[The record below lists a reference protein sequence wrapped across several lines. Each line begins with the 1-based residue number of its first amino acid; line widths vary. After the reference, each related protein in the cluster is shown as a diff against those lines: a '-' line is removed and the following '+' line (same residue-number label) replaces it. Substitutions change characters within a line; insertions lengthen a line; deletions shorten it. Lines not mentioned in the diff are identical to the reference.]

1 MKVKIVYT
9 LIILLVLAMILLTMC
24 SYEPAYT
31 YESYIVQQ
39 GDTIWN
45 IAETKCNI
53 NKQIGEKA
61 HKIMKINNVLDGDIY
76 PGDKLW
82 IPSEV

>member
-1 MKVKIVYT
+1 MA
-9 LIILLVLAMILLTMC
+9 LLAMC
-24 SYEPAYT
+24 NYESAYT

-39 GDTIWN
+39 GDTIWS

-61 HKIMKINNVLDGDIY
+61 HKIMEYNDVLDGNIH
-76 PGDKLW
+76 PGDTLW
-82 IPSEV
+82 IPTEG

>member
-1 MKVKIVYT
+1 MKIKTVST
-9 LIILLVLAMILLTMC
+9 LTFLLVLVVVILTMC

-39 GDTIWN
+39 GDTIWS
-45 IAETKCNI
+45 IADKQCNV

-61 HKIMKINNVLDGDIY
+61 HKIMETNDVLDGEIH
-76 PGDKLW
+76 PGDTLW
-82 IPSEV
+82 IPKEV

>member
-1 MKVKIVYT
+1 MKTRTSYIF
-9 LIILLVLAMILLTMC
+9 IILLVFIVFFFSMC

-39 GDTIWN
+39 GDTIWS

-53 NKQIGEKA
+53 KKQIGEKA
-61 HKIMKINNVLDGDIY
+61 HKIMECNDVLGGNIY
-76 PGDKLW
+76 PGDTLW
-82 IPSEV
+82 IPMEG

>member
-1 MKVKIVYT
+1 MTAKTIHIF
-9 LIILLVLAMILLTMC
+9 IILLMFVVVLFSMC

-39 GDTIWN
+39 GDTVWS

-61 HKIMKINNVLDGDIY
+61 HKIMDYNDVLDGDIH
-76 PGDKLW
+76 PGDTLW
-82 IPSEV
+82 IPMEG

>member
-1 MKVKIVYT
+1 MKAKTVYT
-9 LIILLVLAMILLTMC
+9 SIILLVLVVGLFTMC

-39 GDTIWN
+39 GDTVWS
-45 IAETKCNI
+45 IADEQCNI

-61 HKIMKINNVLDGDIY
+61 HKIMEYNDVLDGNIH
-76 PGDKLW
+76 PGDTLW
-82 IPSEV
+82 IPMEV